1 MVNPPDTVEEDEWAF
16 DYPSPGDYEPLTY
29 EIPDHLVDVEAD
41 ADDIECED
49 ECYDSQP

>member
-1 MVNPPDTVEEDEWAF
+1 MSRLVTNK
-16 DYPSPGDYEPLTY
+16 PLTY

-49 ECYDSQP
+49 ECYERDDDCYVDAYDSQSLGAP